1 MSTAPQKH
9 SIVIIGG
16 SFAGLTAAANL
27 LRDIIPALPT
37 TTTYKVTVINP
48 SEDFYWK
55 IGAPR
60 TIANPDA
67 LPLSKTLLPIKP
79 HFSKYTDEQFELI
92 VAYAKAIDPASKTVS
107 LSTGQSVA
115 YDSLVI
121 ASGTG
126 FATNLWS
133 TTGGTDALK
142 AELADIHAQLQTAET
157 IVIAGG
163 GAAGVETAGELGE
176 RKITLYSGS
185 TQLLNGLGNK
195 RVGADAEA
203 RLKKF
208 GVDVVNNNIQVTAH
222 HREEGSGKTVLTLS
236 DGSSVTAD
244 VYIAATGDKP
254 NTSFVPADWLTD
266 RGQVKTDPQTLRLNV
281 PGVTNVYVYG
291 SVGSYS
297 NGSIVDVIMA
307 KKPFLE
313 TLRNDLSGG
322 EPGPRTKNVY
332 KKITSDVQFVP
343 IGSQQGVGVAFGW
356 KVPSFVVKSFKSK
369 DFMIGNAV
377 KYLEGTA

>member
-1 MSTAPQKH
+1 MSTPAQQH

-27 LRDIIPALPT
+27 LRDIIPTLPT
-37 TTTYKVTVINP
+37 TTKYKVTVINP

-60 TIANPDA
+60 IIANPDA
-67 LPLSKTLLPIKP
+67 LPLSKGLLPIRP
-79 HFSKYTDEQFELI
+79 HFTKYTDEQFELI
-92 VAYAKAIDPASKTVS
+92 VGYAQSIDPVSQTVS
-107 LSTGQSVA
+107 L
-115 YDSLVI
+115 LVI

-126 FATNLWS
+126 FASNLWS

-157 IVIAGG
+157 IVVAGG

-176 RKITLYSGS
+176 RFSAADGKKRKITLYSGS
-185 TQLLNGLGNK
+185 TQLLNGLANK
-195 RVGADAEA
+195 RVGADAES
-203 RLKKF
+203 RLTKL
-208 GVDVVNNNIQVTAH
+208 GVDVVNDNIQVTQH
-222 HREEGSGKTVLTLS
+222 QKSSTDGKTVLTLS
-236 DGSSVTAD
+236 DGSSVSVD
-244 VYIAATGDKP
+244 VYIPATGDKP
-254 NTSFVPADWLTD
+254 NSSFVPADWLTD
-266 RGQVKTDPQTLRLNV
+266 RGQVKTDPQTLRLDV
-281 PGVTNVYVYG
+281 PGVKNVYAYG
-291 SVGSYS
+291 TVASYS
-297 NGSIVDVIMA
+297 NGSIVDVMMA

-322 EPGPRTKNVY
+322 EQGPRTKNVY

-356 KVPSFVVKSFKSK
+356 KVPSFAVRAFKSK

-377 KYLEGTA
+377 KYLDGTA